1 MDMNQVFPS
10 KYLKA
15 SDLQGKQVKV
25 VIDHVDMETLG
36 EDRRPVV
43 YFQNKE
49 KGVVLNKTNT
59 TNIAQTYGWD
69 SDDWSG
75 REVVLYTAWVDF
87 QGKSVEAIRIRPPSA
102 TERRQN
108 SPSRPQ
114 APIVEQPRRMEPVT
128 EADLTAMD
136 DEIPF

>member
-1 MDMNQVFPS
+1 MDMASVFPS

-15 SDLQGKQVKV
+15 ADLQGKQVKV
-25 VIDHVDMETLG
+25 VIDRVEMETLG

-43 YFQNKE
+43 YFQHKE
-49 KGVVLNKTNT
+49 KGVVINKTNT
-59 TNIAQTYGWD
+59 TNIAQAYGWN

-102 TERRQN
+102 AERRQN
-108 SPSRPQ
+108 SSARPNT
-114 APIVEQPRRMEPVT
+114 PVTEQPRRMEPIT
-128 EADLTAMD
+128 EADLAAMD